1 MALTCD
7 SGMMLWGEIRCCQR
21 VKLVLNCSP
30 NVERKLFGITSYELL
45 RKKLFCVLDHDYK
58 LWCVLPPS
66 ECSFWATENLLQFR
80 QNSGSKIVL
89 STLRRVKEWQK
100 VKFRKMFPTL
110 EIKFVGLCLMHLVF
124 CQIRNVLLFTILHP
138 VNASESLEW
147 TILLTKRFGLIN
159 WVDNIDWPS

>member
-66 ECSFWATENLLQFR
+66 ECSFWATENLLQFNK
-80 QNSGSKIVL
+80 NSGYKIVL
-89 STLRRVKEWQK
+89 STLHKVKERQK
-100 VKFRKMFPTL
+100 IL
-110 EIKFVGLCLMHLVF
+110 EQKNVSYPWDQVCWFVFDASCILPDQKCT
-124 CQIRNVLLFTILHP
+124 TIYYF
-138 VNASESLEW
+138 ASSERLWKPGMDYFSYK
-147 TILLTKRFGLIN
+147 TIWFDQLS
-159 WVDNIDWPS
+159 W

>member
-1 MALTCD
+1 M
-7 SGMMLWGEIRCCQR
+7 
-21 VKLVLNCSP
+21 
-30 NVERKLFGITSYELL
+30 ITSYGASYHHLS
-45 RKKLFCVLDHDYK
+45 VL
-58 LWCVLPPS
+58 S
-66 ECSFWATENLLQFR
+66 EPLKILLQFR

-147 TILLTKRFGLIN
+147 TIFLTKRFGLIN
-159 WVDNIDWPS
+159 